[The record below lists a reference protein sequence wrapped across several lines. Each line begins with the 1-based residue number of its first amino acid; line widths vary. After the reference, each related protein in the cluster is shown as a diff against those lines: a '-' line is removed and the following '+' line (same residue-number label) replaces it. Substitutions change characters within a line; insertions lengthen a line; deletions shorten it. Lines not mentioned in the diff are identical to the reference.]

1 MVRHDEKIFLKKNG
15 QTLSCLEA
23 SEGEVI
29 VMKVA
34 STTAAPTRPINF
46 HQFTFL
52 QENSDR
58 LYIFWGAAILYLL
71 YITAFGPNLATEL
84 KLKGFMGSFMIFH
97 SSAPQYLMSCVKLVH
112 DINYTLCMF
121 MLLMF

>member
-1 MVRHDEKIFLKKNG
+1 MLGVVGLVGMRHVVRSPVDFVRIQPTRPTNQPTNQHDQQPNKTKIPPLTMVRQDEKIFLKKNG

-58 LYIFWGAAILYLL
+58 LYIFWGAAMLHLL
-71 YITAFGPNLATEL
+71 
-84 KLKGFMGSFMIFH
+84 
-97 SSAPQYLMSCVKLVH
+97 
-112 DINYTLCMF
+112 
-121 MLLMF
+121 